1 MKKDSYQQ
9 KKKQIRAKID
19 VLTSFQVIDRK
30 NDWKFIYVSNLAQ
43 NNFKWFS
50 PNLLKNL
57 KTETYDNNVLNFNV
71 METTIPNQISNR
83 SGNILLFGKLQILFM
98 KRLLLLLVLAFYCVG
113 TNAQE
118 VRATQGAQ
126 LMEVKA
132 YLAYLKTSEVSAR
145 NSISNSNR
153 LEHLLSEVQPAVY
166 YLSGELKSYGANPT
180 ALYTNSGSLSSIQN
194 SVVSKQTIEIVTINI
209 SQNADLSTP
218 IDLSVFSNFPNLKY
232 IYILSNVETT
242 GTVISNLIRNNNAN
256 VGVFYKIDKG
266 A

>member
-1 MKKDSYQQ
+1 MVFPKSAKK
-9 KKKQIRAKID
+9 
-19 VLTSFQVIDRK
+19 FK
-30 NDWKFIYVSNLAQ
+30 NR
-43 NNFKWFS
+43 
-50 PNLLKNL
+50 
-57 KTETYDNNVLNFNV
+57 TYDNNVLIFNV
-71 METTIPNQISNR
+71 METTIPNQFTNR
-83 SGNILLFGKLQILFM
+83 SNNALLFGKLQILFM

-153 LEHLLSEVQPAVY
+153 LERLLSEVQPAVY
-166 YLSGELKSYGANPT
+166 YLSGEVKSYGENPT
-180 ALYTNSGSLSSIQN
+180 ALYTNSGSLNSIQN

-209 SQNADLSTP
+209 AQNADLSTP

-242 GTVISNLIRNNNAN
+242 GTVISNLIRNNNTN